1 MKEREERPRPEAP
14 ETIEK
19 RDGRRVPF
27 DRARIESAV
36 SRAQAAVGEDDPSF
50 AREIAELVEY
60 SLTRRHAAAVH
71 EGTPGI
77 EEIQDLVERALIELG
92 RAPVAKAYIL
102 YRDRRARARALDP
115 TPKERERASS
125 VSVADADGV
134 ERWDRSRVAQALVDE
149 AGLGRER

>member
-1 MKEREERPRPEAP
+1 MSERGESARPVTP

-19 RDGRRVPF
+19 RDGRRVSF
-27 DRARIESAV
+27 DRSRIESAV
-36 SRAQAAVGEDDPSF
+36 LRAQAAVGEDDPSF

-60 SLTRRHAAAVH
+60 SLGRRHAEAVH

-102 YRDRRARARALDP
+102 YRDRRARARA
-115 TPKERERASS
+115 RAPSRFC
-125 VSVADADGV
+125 GV
-134 ERWDRSRVAQALVDE
+134 LWARR
-149 AGLGRER
+149 